1 MESYLFFMEGPM
13 SIKNFASALIVK
25 VIVGLVLVATTVIS
39 IVYFL
44 QLYHE
49 YLAQFSNGA
58 LIETSTYSVILI
70 GSVVGLYFL
79 LIDKNEKKSEK
90 SISSLVAAIPLSMN
104 VESLGLQ
111 FLDGFMNG
119 LTKKK
124 TNNPTTF

>member
-1 MESYLFFMEGPM
+1 M

-39 IVYFL
+39 IVHFL

-49 YLAQFSNGA
+49 YLTQFSNGA

>member
-1 MESYLFFMEGPM
+1 M

-25 VIVGLVLVATTVIS
+25 VIVGLILGATTVIS
-39 IVYFL
+39 IVHFL

-49 YLAQFSNGA
+49 YLSQYSNGV
-58 LIETSTYSVILI
+58 LIETLTYSVILI

-79 LIDKNEKKSEK
+79 LTDKNEKKSEK
-90 SISSLVAAIPLSMN
+90 SIASLVTSIPLSMN

-119 LTKKK
+119 ITKKK
-124 TNNPTTF
+124 TSATTTF